1 MCIARFQYTGRML
14 RDDYHLPFGM
24 NKAKILA
31 LFLFF
36 NTANMVWIAWRCT
49 KPFLFLL
56 LSINYF
62 ACLNKWLKYLIPPT
76 YGLLAT
82 TRETTYSVRLIIAG
96 LVAGSRPP
104 SSSSISVA
112 PSDHYKHQFMWNSIK
127 SICLSVWTMND
138 LISVSGCLSWA
149 VYCYLNK
156 D

>member
-14 RDDYHLPFGM
+14 RDDYHLPFGI
-24 NKAKILA
+24 NKAKILV

-36 NTANMVWIAWRCT
+36 NAANMVWIAWRCT

-76 YGLLAT
+76 SGLLAT

-104 SSSSISVA
+104 SSSNIGGPIRPLQTPVYVKF
-112 PSDHYKHQFMWNSIK
+112 YKINLF
-127 SICLSVWTMND
+127 ICLNYEWSHFSLWVSV
-138 LISVSGCLSWA
+138 LSS
-149 VYCYLNK
+149 LLLPK
-156 D
+156 